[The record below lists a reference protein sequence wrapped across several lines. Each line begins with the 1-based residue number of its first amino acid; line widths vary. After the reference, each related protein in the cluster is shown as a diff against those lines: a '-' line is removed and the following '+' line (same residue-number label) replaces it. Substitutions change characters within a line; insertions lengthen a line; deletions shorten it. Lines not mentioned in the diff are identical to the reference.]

1 MAGPHSLEF
10 RANVGL
16 LSRNVVVQGTS
27 PFSQLDKYGAHIK
40 MHSRGD
46 ESLTLALTLTLPLPL
61 PLTLTLPLPLTL

>member
-27 PFSQLDKYGAHIK
+27 PFSQLDKYGVHIK

-46 ESLTLALTLTLPLPL
+46 ESLTLTLTLTLTLPLTLAP
-61 PLTLTLPLPLTL
+61 TLTLALA